1 MPAAEQPLQSTSNTS
16 GVPIRTVLPIPWA
29 IWFWRQAR
37 KIVVFVIGMTLV
49 AFGIVGLF
57 LPVLQGWLTIFAG
70 LAVLATEF
78 AWARWTL
85 KHAKHRL
92 SVLLAAV
99 REPFQ
104 KTPQP

>member
-1 MPAAEQPLQSTSNTS
+1 MSAAKQVPLPTSDS
-16 GVPIRTVLPIPWA
+16 PRAPIRTVLPIPWA

-78 AWARWTL
+78 AWARWML

-92 SVLLAAV
+92 GVLMEAV
-99 REPFQ
+99 RQPFK
-104 KTPQP
+104 KT